1 MADSYNKKERD
12 KKRRKKK
19 QEKLERKRQKKEDG
33 VKSAE
38 FMYVDENGNLTATPP
53 DPAKRRKINAE
64 DIAVSTPKDSDL
76 DPAEL
81 VKKGVVKFFNQEKRY
96 GFIEEAI
103 SKTDYFVHGD
113 NLIDAIQEK
122 DSVEFELGNGPK
134 GPIAVNVKKVKK

>member
-19 QEKLERKRQKKEDG
+19 QEKAERKRQKKEDG

-53 DPAKRRKINAE
+53 DPAKRNKVNAE

-76 DPAEL
+76 DPTSFI
-81 VKKGVVKFFNQEKRY
+81 KNGVVKFFNPEKHY
-96 GFIEEAI
+96 GFIEE
-103 SKTDYFVHGD
+103 SMTKTDYFVHGD
-113 NLIDAIQEK
+113 SLLDEIQEK
-122 DSVEFELGNGPK
+122 DKVEFEIGNGPK
-134 GPIAVNVKKVKK
+134 GPVAVNVKKVKK